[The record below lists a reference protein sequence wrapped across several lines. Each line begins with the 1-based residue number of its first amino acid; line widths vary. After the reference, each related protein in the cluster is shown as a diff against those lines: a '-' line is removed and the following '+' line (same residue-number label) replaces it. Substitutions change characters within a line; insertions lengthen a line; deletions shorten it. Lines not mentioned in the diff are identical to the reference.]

1 MTHYKEQ
8 YFFNSYNYSYKRG
21 RLDNVNCHDGISIK
35 YFYDPKGNVKSDI
48 MTNGLDTLRVI
59 TYSYRNNELYEIFRY
74 TNEIDNKRIVFSKSN
89 DTIIETSIY
98 HDSVY
103 MNEPRVDIIKKKYNK
118 HGLAYSLAFNKEEE
132 STVESFITY
141 DSIGSI
147 SKIEYVYVEEKIES
161 KEKYEIN
168 YRNGFVNRIEKFELI
183 NNIWQQE
190 DLIIY
195 KLEMTNKRANKKIK
209 SKINFYFIKK
219 EMEIL

>member
-1 MTHYKEQ
+1 
-8 YFFNSYNYSYKRG
+8 
-21 RLDNVNCHDGISIK
+21 
-35 YFYDPKGNVKSDI
+35 

-59 TYSYRNNELYEIFRY
+59 TYSYRNNELYEIFRH
-74 TNEIDNKRIVFSKSN
+74 TNEIDNERIIFSKSN
-89 DTIIETSIY
+89 DTIIETSIR
-98 HDSVY
+98 HDSIY

-118 HGLAYSLAFNKEEE
+118 YGLAYSLAFNKEEE

-141 DSIGSI
+141 DSIGNI
-147 SKIEYVYVEEKIES
+147 SEIEYVYVEEKIES

-183 NNIWQQE
+183 NKIWQQE

-195 KLEMTNKRANKKIK
+195 KLEMTNKRANEKIK

-219 EMEIL
+219 EMGIL